1 MNGGVK
7 GLFDA
12 GKVGFLP
19 GIDYA
24 NPDLS
29 HFHSRHFWETGLITP
44 NVAPG
49 WLGRWLDRHGSGDN
63 PFQGLSLAYGLSPV
77 MRTARAPVAAV
88 SSPDDAEM
96 WIRGLWGTAYERTMD
111 TYGRIASAQPKGAG
125 PSSAYTAA
133 RLAKAVGD
141 KLAPYRSKNDVDPLA
156 PPVAYPKEN
165 DFAERLSRLAAMISL
180 PLGIRV
186 ATIEA
191 DGDFDTHDNQSEL
204 TKILADVSQCLAA
217 FQADLEARGVADRT
231 LTFVWSEFGRRPEE
245 NDSGTDHGAGGVA
258 WVQGNR
264 ALAGVHS
271 DYPDLNRLDREDN
284 LQVTIDFR
292 RVYSSLLEQ
301 HLGTPASAVIPRAG
315 KFGRVQLVR

>member
-1 MNGGVK
+1 MPFARLLEAATAEAQAAPDAPVLVSVFLPGGLDLLSALPPVSDYGRYADLRQAVKVDSPPALGSTGLGVHPSLAQGMNGGVK

-96 WIRGLWGTAYERTMD
+96 WIRGLWGTAYERAMD
-111 TYGRIASAQPKGAG
+111 TYGAHRLGRAEAAPARA
-125 PSSAYTAA
+125 PPTRAA

-141 KLAPYRSKNDVDPLA
+141 RLAPYRSKDDVDPLA
-156 PPVAYPKEN
+156 PPVRLSQG
-165 DFAERLSRLAAMISL
+165 ERLRRAPQPARRDDLAAAGH
-180 PLGIRV
+180 PGR
-186 ATIEA
+186 
-191 DGDFDTHDNQSEL
+191 D
-204 TKILADVSQCLAA
+204 
-217 FQADLEARGVADRT
+217 DR
-231 LTFVWSEFGRRPEE
+231 GRR
-245 NDSGTDHGAGGVA
+245 
-258 WVQGNR
+258 
-264 ALAGVHS
+264 
-271 DYPDLNRLDREDN
+271 RLR
-284 LQVTIDFR
+284 
-292 RVYSSLLEQ
+292 
-301 HLGTPASAVIPRAG
+301 HP
-315 KFGRVQLVR
+315 